1 MKRKEPGLKNWLGHF
16 GRNKGLK
23 LLSLLLAVALWFA
36 VSGEERT
43 ETSLHMALEFAN
55 LPTQM
60 AIVGEA
66 PSELQVRIIGPQSIV
81 NRLSESR
88 LTQTIDLANY
98 KSGPHA
104 FYLGPSSFSFP
115 QGVMVIRIQPNPV
128 IVRLSNTISLT
139 LPIRPVL
146 AGNLP
151 EGYELKSVETKPAQV
166 TVSGPEEE
174 LESLNF
180 LPTHPIEL
188 NHLTESSTMRTDLD
202 FKNLHLTMQ
211 TQVPITAELVIQPKT
226 LTHTLSKVPVIP
238 EPNPA
243 RLQPSQVAVTVQGS
257 WFQMKE
263 LKPAEV
269 QVRVDTSHLGSRR
282 SRLQVAVSLPQG
294 ISLVRVEPAWVSA
307 TRQGSP

>member
-1 MKRKEPGLKNWLGHF
+1 MNRKEPGLKNWLGHF

-23 LLSLLLAVALWFA
+23 LLSLLLALALWFA

-43 ETSLHMALEFAN
+43 ETSLHVALEFAN

-60 AIVGEA
+60 AIVGEV
-66 PSELQVRIIGPQSIV
+66 PSELQVRVIGPQSVV
-81 NRLSESR
+81 NRLSESH

-98 KSGPHA
+98 RSGSHT

-115 QGVMVIRIQPNPV
+115 QGVLVLRIQPNP
-128 IVRLSNTISLT
+128 IFLRLSPSISAT

-146 AGNLP
+146 AGILP
-151 EGYELKSVETKPAQV
+151 EGYELKSLETKPAEV

-174 LESLNF
+174 LKDLKF

-188 NHLTESSTMRTDLD
+188 SGLTEPSTVRTDLD
-202 FKNLHLTMQ
+202 FKNLHLTLKA
-211 TQVPITAELVIQPKT
+211 QVPILAELVIQPKT
-226 LTHTLSKVPVIP
+226 LTRTLSGVAVIP

-243 RLQPSQVAVTVQGS
+243 RLQPPQVAVTVQGS

-263 LKPAEV
+263 LKPAEI
-269 QVRVDTSHLGSRR
+269 QARVDTGNLGPRR
-282 SRLQVAVSLPQG
+282 SRLRVAIGLPEG
-294 ISLVRVEPAWVSA
+294 VGLVRVEPAWVNV
-307 TRQGSP
+307 TRPGAH

>member
-1 MKRKEPGLKNWLGHF
+1 MNRKEPGLKNWLGRF

-23 LLSLLLAVALWFA
+23 LLSLLLALALWFA

-55 LPTQM
+55 LPAQM

-66 PSELQVRIIGPQSIV
+66 PTELQVRIIGPQSIV

-88 LTQTIDLANY
+88 LTQTIDLAGY
-98 KSGPHA
+98 KSGSHA

-115 QGVMVIRIQPNPV
+115 QGVMVIRIQPNP
-128 IVRLSNTISLT
+128 ITIRLSNTVSLT
-139 LPIRPVL
+139 LPIKPVL

-151 EGYELKSVETKPAQV
+151 EGYELKSIETKPEQL

-174 LESLNF
+174 LKDLKF
-180 LPTHPIEL
+180 LSTHPIDL
-188 NHLTESSTMRTDLD
+188 SHLMESSTLRTDLD
-202 FKNLHLTMQ
+202 FKNLHLTMKE
-211 TQVPITAELVIQPKT
+211 QVPIQAVLAIEPKT
-226 LTHTLSKVPVIP
+226 MTRTLAKVPVVP

-257 WFQMKE
+257 WFQVKE

-269 QVRVDTSHLGSRR
+269 QVQVDTRNLGPRQ
-282 SRLQVAVSLPQG
+282 SRLQVAVILPSG
-294 ISLVRVEPAWVSA
+294 VSLVRVEPAWVSA

>member
-1 MKRKEPGLKNWLGHF
+1 MKQKAPGLKNWLGHF

-23 LLSLLLAVALWFA
+23 LLSLLLALALWFA

-55 LPTQM
+55 LPAQM

-66 PSELQVRIIGPQSIV
+66 PTELQVRIIGPQTLV

-98 KSGPHA
+98 QSGSHA

-128 IVRLSNTISLT
+128 TIRLSNTINLT

-146 AGNLP
+146 AGSLP
-151 EGYELKSVETKPAQV
+151 EGHELKSIETKPAQV
-166 TVSGPEEE
+166 MVSGPEEE
-174 LESLNF
+174 LKDLKF
-180 LPTHPIEL
+180 LSTHPIEL
-188 NHLTESSTMRTDLD
+188 NHLTESSTLRTDLD
-202 FKNLHLTMQ
+202 FKNLHLTMK
-211 TQVPITAELVIQPKT
+211 TQVPIMAELVIQAKT
-226 LTHTLSKVPVIP
+226 LTHILSKVPVIA

-257 WFQMKE
+257 WFQMKD
-263 LKPAEV
+263 LKPNEV
-269 QVRVDTSHLGSRR
+269 QVRVDTGNLGPRR

-294 ISLVRVEPAWVSA
+294 VSLVRVEPAWVSA

>member
-1 MKRKEPGLKNWLGHF
+1 MNRKEPGLKNWLAHF

-23 LLSLLLAVALWFA
+23 LLSLLLALALWFA

-43 ETSLHMALEFAN
+43 ETSLPIALEFAN
-55 LPTQM
+55 LPAQM
-60 AIVGEA
+60 AIVGEV

-81 NRLSESR
+81 NRLSQSR

-98 KSGPHA
+98 ESGPHT

-115 QGVMVIRIQPNPV
+115 QGVMVTRIKPNPL
-128 IVRLSNTISLT
+128 IIRLSPTISAT

-146 AGNLP
+146 TGNLP
-151 EGYELKSVETKPAQV
+151 EGYELKSLETRPEQV

-174 LESLNF
+174 LKDLKF

-188 NHLTESSTMRTDLD
+188 SHLTESSTMRTDLD
-202 FKNLHLTMQ
+202 FKNLHLTWKA
-211 TQVPITAELVIQPKT
+211 QVPILAELVIQPKT
-226 LTHTLSKVPVIP
+226 LTRTLAKVPVIP

-257 WFQMKE
+257 WFPMKE
-263 LKPAEV
+263 LKPTEV
-269 QVRVDTSHLGSRR
+269 QARVDTRNLGPRR
-282 SRLQVAVSLPQG
+282 SRLQVAISLPQG
-294 ISLVRVEPAWVSA
+294 VSLVRVEPGWVSA